1 MFSSFST
8 PSKFLSL
15 LPQRLPLSKCLPLPC
30 FRFSSFFPIILD
42 HFSIILRPLFFF
54 LCEHYRTGSLAVF
67 SVACPKGTLFLKT
80 QGVCIM
86 ELDLNEEPSEPTHA
100 SPYEFDS
107 LLEELESA
115 HEHVQDRI
123 RRLEAITSRARQY
136 HWKFL

>member
-1 MFSSFST
+1 
-8 PSKFLSL
+8 
-15 LPQRLPLSKCLPLPC
+15 
-30 FRFSSFFPIILD
+30 
-42 HFSIILRPLFFF
+42 
-54 LCEHYRTGSLAVF
+54 
-67 SVACPKGTLFLKT
+67 
-80 QGVCIM
+80 M

>member
-1 MFSSFST
+1 MII
-8 PSKFLSL
+8 
-15 LPQRLPLSKCLPLPC
+15 CLPLPC

-54 LCEHYRTGSLAVF
+54 LCEHYR
-67 SVACPKGTLFLKT
+67 T